1 MKLFCLCT
9 LIFQL
14 FVNSEMTSVLFIGNS
29 LTSKNNLPIMFKNLA
44 NKAGSKNVL
53 VSSRTPPAATLG
65 SHVQLYFSTSLILSR
80 NWSVVVLQDQS
91 ESLARNI
98 YEAQKKVFP
107 PALILSN
114 AAKQVG
120 PKVVLYETMA
130 HYSGT
135 ISCIFSKETNCYELM
150 QKEIIYEYEML
161 RKYLG
166 SETAH
171 VGSSFLLYKQ
181 RNITGFDTLYSDNV
195 HPTKKGT
202 FIAACSIYASL
213 FGRRELL
220 NLKMISKNLPGG
232 IRPKFANIVKSLVNY
247 TMKI

>member
-1 MKLFCLCT
+1 MKIFCLCT
-9 LIFQL
+9 LICQL
-14 FVNSEMTSVLFIGNS
+14 FVNSTTTSVLFIGNS
-29 LTSKNNLPIMFKNLA
+29 LTSKNNLPIVLKDLA
-44 NKAGSKNVL
+44 NKAGNKNVL

-80 NWSVVVLQDQS
+80 NWTAVILQDQS

-114 AAKQVG
+114 AAKRVG
-120 PKVVLYETMA
+120 SRVVLYETMA

-135 ISCIFSKETNCYELM
+135 ISCIFSQRTDCFELM
-150 QKEIIYEYEML
+150 QKEIVYEYEML

-166 SETAH
+166 SETAY

-181 RNITGFDTLYSDNV
+181 RNITDFASLYSDNV

-220 NLKMISKNLPGG
+220 NLRLTSRNLPRG
-232 IRPKFANIVKSLVNY
+232 ISLKFANIVKSLVNY
-247 TMKI
+247 TM